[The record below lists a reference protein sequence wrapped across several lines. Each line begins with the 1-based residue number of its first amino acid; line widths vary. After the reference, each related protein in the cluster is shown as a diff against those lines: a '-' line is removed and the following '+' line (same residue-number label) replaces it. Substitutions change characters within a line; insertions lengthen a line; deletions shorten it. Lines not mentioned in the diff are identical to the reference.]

1 MHAVQT
7 PFASVP
13 IVGAVAGAAL
23 LIVGIVAALIV
34 FSRLLQHR
42 ETLKMLDLG
51 PDTDAT
57 LRLRERWRNR
67 AGLLHGAKLLVV
79 GVVLMFMSQA
89 SSTWLAMMMPA
100 TGVSSLGLT
109 TPPLFLFLGLLLA
122 AVGAVYLV
130 AYAIWSRRPL
140 FEDERTRRDPGAS
153 SGQEPPT

>member
-1 MHAVQT
+1 MQAVQT
-7 PFASVP
+7 SFASVP

-51 PDTDAT
+51 LDTDAT

-67 AGLLHGAKLLVV
+67 AGLLHGVKLLVV
-79 GVVLMFMSQA
+79 GVVLIVMSQA
-89 SSTWLAMMMPA
+89 SSIWLAMVMPKREFP
-100 TGVSSLGLT
+100 TLGLT
-109 TPPLFLFLGLLLA
+109 APPLLIFLGLLLA

-130 AYAIWSRRPL
+130 AYAIWSRHPL